1 MTFEDLIQPGL
12 NGIFTTAI
20 SGFFGLIVLYFRR
33 LTHSVTVLRESIDK
47 HEDDVR
53 SLIANHEDKDQ
64 DRHVENLYRFERIAV
79 SLAKLGS
86 SNGTYEEAKPR
97 A

>member
-33 LTHSVTVLRESIDK
+33 LTTSVATLRESIDK

-53 SLIANHEDKDQ
+53 ELFGDHEGKDQ
-64 DRHVENLYRFERIAV
+64 DRHVENLYRFEKIAV
-79 SLAKLGS
+79 ALAKLGVQ
-86 SNGTYEEAKPR
+86 NGTYEEKSR